1 MKISRFNRLCIITMT
16 SLIVYSCAN
25 QIALTGGPRDTEPPK
40 LDSIVSTA
48 NYQLHYIKDEIE
60 LRFDEFINLQSPA
73 RQIIISPP
81 LQFPLDIDHR
91 GKRIRMNFDEEEV
104 LKDDATYII
113 NFGEAIADFT
123 ENNQLK
129 KFSFVFSTGDFIDS
143 LRLNGKVLDAKSKE
157 PVENI
162 TVMLYDNIYD
172 SVVYKERP
180 FYFAK
185 TEEEGTFTLQNL
197 RADTFKIV
205 ALEDL
210 NLNYLY
216 EDNAEQFAFL
226 LENIELNDSS
236 EYDLTLLS
244 FKLKSDPRYL
254 DNNVPHDGHITFT
267 FDQDL
272 AHNPVVPLDESL
284 TYYSETDAKNVLF
297 WIEESA
303 NYPYSFAIRMD
314 TIWDTISIRRPQS
327 KDRKD
332 LPVLRI
338 TESNVS
344 SESGL
349 HPTDTLRLTFNLP
362 INSVVH
368 NLVRMQ
374 DSIPLL
380 SGQVVADTAASRIL
394 SIAYPWEQGGDYVLT
409 LDSSSIT
416 DFYGRAIDS
425 TAFPFSVGRKNGFGE
440 IKLALRNAID
450 NINYVIT
457 LNDENSIIKVWN
469 KISSADTKL
478 LIEKLPPS
486 EYSLRITEDRNNN
499 GEWDP
504 GDYLQKRYAENIFE
518 VQLEPLKENWTL
530 EATIDFSTLDLKE

>member
-91 GKRIRMNFDEEEV
+91 GKRIRMNFHEEEV

-129 KFSFVFSTGDFIDS
+129 NFSFVFSTGDFIDS

-297 WIEESA
+297 WIEEYA

-349 HPTDTLRLTFNLP
+349 HPTDTLRLTFNFP

-380 SGQVVADTAASRIL
+380 SGQVVADTAASRTL
-394 SIAYPWEQGGDYVLT
+394 SIAYPWKQGGDYVLT

-425 TAFPFSVGRKNGFGE
+425 TAFPFSVGRKNAFGE

-450 NINYVIT
+450 NVNYVIT
-457 LNDENSIIKVWN
+457 LNDEDRTIKVWN
-469 KISSADTKL
+469 KISSADTQL

-530 EATIDFSTLDLKE
+530 EATIDFSTLDIKE